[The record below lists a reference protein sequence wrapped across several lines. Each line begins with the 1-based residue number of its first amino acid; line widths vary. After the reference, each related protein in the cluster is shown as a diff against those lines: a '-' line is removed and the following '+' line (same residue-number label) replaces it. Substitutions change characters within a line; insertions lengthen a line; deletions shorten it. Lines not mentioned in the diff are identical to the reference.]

1 MKFKI
6 SLLGAF
12 LATILLLTGVKVDA
26 ASGGGVDWTSGSGV
40 LTGTGISD
48 RASEKNLG
56 AYCGNSRRSTQTCR
70 GG

>member
-40 LTGTGISD
+40 LTGTGTG
-48 RASEKNLG
+48 LG
-56 AYCGNSRRSTQTCR
+56 AYSSYCRCTAQISR